1 MKLISKDIDELL
13 FAQYEKGSD
22 LNSQMVVAKIY
33 NPNGLGEWYLLNS
46 DPNDPDYLWAIVDMF
61 ELEIGSVSR
70 RELEDNSMQRDYSWN
85 PINAMVLYKKLRET
99 KRYKDGGSVA
109 DENGVNLFEDYE
121 NVPKKVQV
129 VLDKYEEDFQDG
141 NYKGLA
147 EALKELKAIGYTF
160 DYYLDGVAY
169 DLRKIGQKGK
179 SEANNEMDGGAF
191 KNGGSVGKK
200 NYTYIPNE
208 NITELHAIIN
218 DAHVKFT
225 NKDILEGAY
234 VKIQKS
240 AKKTEPS
247 SANAVYEKLIKKLK
261 DYKLIKKL
269 KDYLNYIDEK
279 NKINKNHILRLKVAG
294 YNEEDI
300 MIIYFGLNAV
310 MDVKIDGEYNYS
322 GTPNGGLLQYRDDY
336 IPKAIDQLIKA
347 IQKNSFNMGLKFPDF
362 NWKAIN
368 KKYKVN
374 TKAKFV
380 DGAWIEYSSDDKQ
393 KYEYQIF
400 VGDKLVIGSSVGRTV
415 VRDGKTKVDNDGEEI
430 TNGNFQGGYWGVCS
444 SDKEVLKDVAR
455 MIVSQGN
462 GYIKDISMF
471 TNGLGGVDTR
481 DLDHNNVKYANGG
494 KIASKLS
501 EKKANEI
508 VDWFRDN
515 DEKHETK
522 EGFVDEISTKF
533 KVERS
538 MAKMIVDNLYAGA
551 DAEDL
556 YVKIIT
562 EYPTVKKAEGGSVE
576 NSSQQLN
583 ASLKIQPDFP
593 YKNTANRWLSDHLK
607 HSLKYKL
614 ALLLLRGV
622 KDPDDV
628 LNITDTLQY
637 ARLLK
642 SLEKAKGESKHEMT
656 FRTDNY
662 TIAEAEEWARESL
675 ETMFYVEVD
684 TTKFADGG
692 AVKRVKM
699 IKESDI
705 TEGAKFKLNN
715 GEEIVIL
722 NLFTE
727 SFGNKWAKY
736 TRNGVEDE
744 NTVNQLKNFINNWR
758 AEIK

>member
-99 KRYKDGGSVA
+99 NRYKDGGSVA

-121 NVPKKVQV
+121 NIPKKVQV

-147 EALKELKAIGYTF
+147 EALKELNAIGYTF
-160 DYYLDGVAY
+160 YYNLSGEAF

-179 SEANNEMDGGAF
+179 SEVSDEIDGGAF
-191 KNGGSVGKK
+191 KNGGSVSNK

-218 DAHVKFT
+218 DAHVKFSG
-225 NKDILEGAY
+225 KEIRDGIY
-234 VKIQKS
+234 VQLKKS
-240 AKKTEPS
+240 AEKSQS
-247 SANAVYEKLIKKLK
+247 SNGSGVYEKVLKKLK
-261 DYKLIKKL
+261 DYP
-269 KDYLNYIDEK
+269 DYNDSKSI
-279 NKINKNHILRLKVAG
+279 INKNHVQRLLDAG
-294 YNEEDI
+294 YNQEDI
-300 MIIYFGLNAV
+300 MIIYFGLSAV
-310 MDVKIDGEYNYS
+310 MDVKINGEYNYS
-322 GTPNGGLLQYRDDY
+322 GTPNGGLMQYNPTY
-336 IPKAIDQLIKA
+336 IPKTIQRLIEAI
-347 IQKNSFNMGLKFPDF
+347 KNSSFNMGLKYPDF

-455 MIVSQGN
+455 MIVSQGSR
-462 GYIKDISMF
+462 YIKDISMF

>member
-99 KRYKDGGSVA
+99 NRYKDGGSVA

-121 NVPKKVQV
+121 NIPKKVQV

-147 EALKELKAIGYTF
+147 EALKELNAIGYTF
-160 DYYLDGVAY
+160 YYNLSGEAF

-179 SEANNEMDGGAF
+179 SEVSDEIDGGAF
-191 KNGGSVGKK
+191 KNGGSVSNK

-218 DAHVKFT
+218 DAHVKFSG
-225 NKDILEGAY
+225 KEIRDGIY
-234 VKIQKS
+234 VQLKKS
-240 AKKTEPS
+240 AEKSQS
-247 SANAVYEKLIKKLK
+247 SNGSGVYEKVLKKLK
-261 DYKLIKKL
+261 DYP
-269 KDYLNYIDEK
+269 DYNDSKSI
-279 NKINKNHILRLKVAG
+279 INKNHVQRLLDAG
-294 YNEEDI
+294 YNQEDI
-300 MIIYFGLNAV
+300 MIIYFGLSAV
-310 MDVKIDGEYNYS
+310 MDVKINGEYNYS
-322 GTPNGGLLQYRDDY
+322 GTPNGGLMQYNPTY
-336 IPKAIDQLIKA
+336 IPKTIQRLIEAI
-347 IQKNSFNMGLKFPDF
+347 KNSSFNMGLKYPDF

-400 VGDKLVIGSSVGRTV
+400 IGDKLVIGSSIGRTV
-415 VRDGKTKVDNDGEEI
+415 VRDGKTKVDSDGEEI
-430 TNGNFQGGYWGVCS
+430 TNGNFQGGCWGVWS
-444 SDKEVLKDVAR
+444 GDKEVLRDVAR
-455 MIVSQGN
+455 MIVSQGSR
-462 GYIKDISMF
+462 YIKDISMF

-481 DLDHNNVKYANGG
+481 DLDHNKVKYAKGG
-494 KIASKLS
+494 MIVTSIKDIPNFKKRLAEGTITYRGLGMG
-501 EKKANEI
+501 KKADDFYKLAGTSGRLI
-508 VDWFRDN
+508 KVDGKEYYITDTEFDTFSRGSDGKLIIRFDAPFR
-515 DEKHETK
+515 
-522 EGFVDEISTKF
+522 KF
-533 KVERS
+533 
-538 MAKMIVDNLYAGA
+538 
-551 DAEDL
+551 ED
-556 YVKIIT
+556 
-562 EYPTVKKAEGGSVE
+562 GGSVE

-684 TTKFADGG
+684 TTKFEDGG

>member
-85 PINAMVLYKKLRET
+85 PINAKVLYQKLRQID
-99 KRYKDGGSVA
+99 RYKEGGVVGKGASFLHLYKLTDKNGLYHVESYDGEAMS
-109 DENGVNLFEDYE
+109 
-121 NVPKKVQV
+121 PKEAMQKMGISMYG
-129 VLDKYEEDFQDG
+129 LKSTK
-141 NYKGLA
+141 YKGLSSSTDNY
-147 EALKELKAIGYTF
+147 KKWYHKKDIGYSDT
-160 DYYLDGVAY
+160 
-169 DLRKIGQKGK
+169 
-179 SEANNEMDGGAF
+179 EAWEELFENEEKFEDGGA
-191 KNGGSVGKK
+191 
-200 NYTYIPNE
+200 
-208 NITELHAIIN
+208 
-218 DAHVKFT
+218 VKSKVSNLL
-225 NKDILEGAY
+225 NKLEGAL
-234 VKIQKS
+234 S
-240 AKKTEPS
+240 KKDSEMFNDISNEIHEISDGVGLTEFEYTKWDDLRS
-247 SANAVYEKLIKKLK
+247 KMNDYEIS
-261 DYKLIKKL
+261 
-269 KDYLNYIDEK
+269 
-279 NKINKNHILRLKVAG
+279 
-294 YNEEDI
+294 
-300 MIIYFGLNAV
+300 
-310 MDVKIDGEYNYS
+310 NYS
-322 GTPNGGLLQYRDDY
+322 R
-336 IPKAIDQLIKA
+336 
-347 IQKNSFNMGLKFPDF
+347 
-362 NWKAIN
+362 
-368 KKYKVN
+368 
-374 TKAKFV
+374 
-380 DGAWIEYSSDDKQ
+380 
-393 KYEYQIF
+393 
-400 VGDKLVIGSSVGRTV
+400 
-415 VRDGKTKVDNDGEEI
+415 
-430 TNGNFQGGYWGVCS
+430 NF
-444 SDKEVLKDVAR
+444 
-455 MIVSQGN
+455 
-462 GYIKDISMF
+462 
-471 TNGLGGVDTR
+471 
-481 DLDHNNVKYANGG
+481 
-494 KIASKLS
+494 
-501 EKKANEI
+501 
-508 VDWFRDN
+508 
-515 DEKHETK
+515 
-522 EGFVDEISTKF
+522 
-533 KVERS
+533 
-538 MAKMIVDNLYAGA
+538 A
-551 DAEDL
+551 D
-556 YVKIIT
+556 
-562 EYPTVKKAEGGSVE
+562 GGSVE

-637 ARLLK
+637 ARLLR

-736 TRNGVEDE
+736 TRNGVEYE

>member
-99 KRYKDGGSVA
+99 ERYKKGGSVA
-109 DENGVNLFEDYE
+109 DENGVDLFEDYQ
-121 NVPKKVQV
+121 NIPKKVKV

-261 DYKLIKKL
+261 DYP
-269 KDYLNYIDEK
+269 NYIDEK

-310 MDVKIDGEYNYS
+310 MDVKIGGEYNYS

-481 DLDHNNVKYANGG
+481 DLDHNKVKYAKGG
-494 KIASKLS
+494 
-501 EKKANEI
+501 
-508 VDWFRDN
+508 
-515 DEKHETK
+515 
-522 EGFVDEISTKF
+522 
-533 KVERS
+533 
-538 MAKMIVDNLYAGA
+538 MIVTSIKDIPNFKKRLAEGTITYRGLGMGKKSDDFYKLAGTSGTRIKVDGKEYYITSDEFDTFSRGEDGKLRVRFDAPFRKFA
-551 DAEDL
+551 D
-556 YVKIIT
+556 
-562 EYPTVKKAEGGSVE
+562 GGSVE